1 MNVSWRGHEWRFK
14 TASIDY
20 VIASYFFS
28 TLKSH
33 SIMSNL
39 VSKIENVLLTGPLDA
54 VCGANVVYLAMNG
67 NNLGKYEDVRT
78 LADNAVNS
86 ALMKVTDTEQKMK
99 VLEILAEVSD
109 VLIRKHFCIYY
120 DDITTDEISLYG
132 SHC

>member
-1 MNVSWRGHEWRFK
+1 MRVQRRRKWRTFK
-14 TASIDY
+14 KASIDY

-28 TLKSH
+28 TPKSH

-39 VSKIENVLLTGPLDA
+39 VSKIENVLLTGPLDT
-54 VCGANVVYLAMNG
+54 VCSANVVYLAMNG
-67 NNLGKYEDVRT
+67 NNLSKYEDVRT

-86 ALMKVTDTEQKMK
+86 ALMKVTNTERRMK

-109 VLIRKHFCIYY
+109 VLIRKLFCIYY

-132 SHC
+132 DHC

>member
-1 MNVSWRGHEWRFK
+1 MRVQRRRKWRTFK
-14 TASIDY
+14 KASIDY

-33 SIMSNL
+33 LIMSNL
-39 VSKIENVLLTGPLDA
+39 VSKIKNVLLTGPLDA

-86 ALMKVTDTEQKMK
+86 ALIKVTDTEWRMK

-109 VLIRKHFCIYY
+109 VLIRKLFCIYY

-132 SHC
+132 GHC